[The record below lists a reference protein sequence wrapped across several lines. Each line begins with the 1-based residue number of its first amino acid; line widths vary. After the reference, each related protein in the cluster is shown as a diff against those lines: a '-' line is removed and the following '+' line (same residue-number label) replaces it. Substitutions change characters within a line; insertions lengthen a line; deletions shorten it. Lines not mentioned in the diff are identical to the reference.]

1 MKTLSTE
8 DTPSFGRLGV
18 NLAQSARRPPTCSIA
33 GARASSAL
41 GVIVRLEILSVLQR
55 AGRLAGH
62 AGRERAV
69 GSLASPS
76 MPPSLVLRHASEREV
91 AAAAPRHARSE
102 Q

>member
-1 MKTLSTE
+1 MKTLST

-33 GARASSAL
+33 GARASSTL

>member
-1 MKTLSTE
+1 MKTLST

-41 GVIVRLEILSVLQR
+41 GVVVRLEILSVLQR
-55 AGRLAGH
+55 

-76 MPPSLVLRHASEREV
+76 MPLSLVLRHASEREV
-91 AAAAPRHARSE
+91 AAAAPRHARSD